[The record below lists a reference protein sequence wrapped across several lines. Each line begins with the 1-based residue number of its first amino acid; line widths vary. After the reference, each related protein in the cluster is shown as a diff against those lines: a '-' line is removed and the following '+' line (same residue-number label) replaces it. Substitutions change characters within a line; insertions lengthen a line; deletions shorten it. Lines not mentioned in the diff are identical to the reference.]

1 MSQQSI
7 KETLFH
13 QCPHAMKAS
22 FNHVLIGILAV
33 LPVYI
38 VVQIF
43 VWLVDFVLQAVFDI
57 RGWIGH
63 YWLTTVVFVAIYAL
77 LAYIGNE
84 IARHRQSLIISLFD
98 LLIDRVP
105 LLRGVYRVSKKVIEM
120 FRGQGDSRIREVVY
134 VEYPKDGVWVPAYVT
149 NREGNRYVLYIPTS
163 PNPTN
168 GFTVIVDE
176 AKVVKSELNFEEV
189 TRFVV
194 SVGSDFPKA
203 HESRAWPR

>member
-1 MSQQSI
+1 
-7 KETLFH
+7 
-13 QCPHAMKAS
+13 MKTS
-22 FNHVLIGILAV
+22 FNHVLVGILAV

-43 VWLVDFVLQAVFDI
+43 VWLVDFVLQSVFDI

-84 IARHRQSLIISLFD
+84 IARHRQSLVISLFD

-105 LLRGVYRVSKKVIEM
+105 FLRGVYRVSKKVIEM
-120 FRGQGDSRIREVVY
+120 LRGQGDNHISEVVY

-149 NREGNRYVLYIPTS
+149 NRIGNRYVLYIPTS

-176 AKVVKSELNFEEV
+176 WKVVKSELNFEEV
-189 TRFVV
+189 TSFVV

-203 HESRAWPR
+203 HESLALPR